1 MFWNHQASLSLPL
14 CEKLEG
20 LWGYWTMILSASSWN
35 YSFASCHMWIFSST
49 SCRTGPSTQS
59 LSGQSCSSSNIFSDF
74 SVHYYIPAVAGNW
87 QQPSA
92 CEGPLITACSFIFFF
107 FVLNDHIFHCL
118 NMPQNSPN
126 LEYKSHLPTL
136 FIIYCLPKF
145 PPLGGAVIK
154 ESAFWLITP
163 IYFVAHSKTLY
174 PRIQWIV
181 LNLVV

>member
-1 MFWNHQASLSLPL
+1 M
-14 CEKLEG
+14 
-20 LWGYWTMILSASSWN
+20 
-35 YSFASCHMWIFSST
+35 
-49 SCRTGPSTQS
+49 
-59 LSGQSCSSSNIFSDF
+59 
-74 SVHYYIPAVAGNW
+74 HYYIPAVAGNW

-181 LNLVV
+181 LSLLISAAPISASFFFRKFFKCWIPTFSNSSQAISSICTKLATQHPWTLLTSRYQKTFNRTINSKVIEW